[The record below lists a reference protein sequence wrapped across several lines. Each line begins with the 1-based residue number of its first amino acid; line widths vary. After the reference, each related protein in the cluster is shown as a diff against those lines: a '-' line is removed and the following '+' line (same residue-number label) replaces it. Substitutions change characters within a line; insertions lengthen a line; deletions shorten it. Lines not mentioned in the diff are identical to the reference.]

1 MHEHVFGQKDPYTE
15 SKGVCPRGL
24 STTEEGG
31 GSHSFRNM
39 NTVPFA

>member
-1 MHEHVFGQKDPYTE
+1 MHEHVFGQKEDPYTE
-15 SKGVCPRGL
+15 SKGVRPRGL

-31 GSHSFRNM
+31 GHSFRNM